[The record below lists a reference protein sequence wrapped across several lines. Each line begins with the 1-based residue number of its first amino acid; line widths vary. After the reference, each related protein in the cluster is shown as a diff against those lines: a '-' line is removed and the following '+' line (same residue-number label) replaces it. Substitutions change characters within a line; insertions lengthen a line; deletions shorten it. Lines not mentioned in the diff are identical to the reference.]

1 MGSALC
7 WCLLTRDNRLRLC
20 PIQLCPASTEEW
32 VGQATTLTLL
42 RGVEKRT
49 VTVIP
54 AERTVR

>member
-1 MGSALC
+1 
-7 WCLLTRDNRLRLC
+7 LRLC

-54 AERTVR
+54 AERTAR